1 MTQDSLKKQIALL
14 KKEGCSRVLYDCLQL
29 YVGEVRGE
37 EVRFDLPE
45 VAEQIAQTLSARYKE
60 QLPKKAVKWKQKTL
74 QDEIDEIRKDKPFWD
89 KLDRAYGR
97 D

>member
-1 MTQDSLKKQIALL
+1 MTPVQIKQNIALL

-37 EVRFDLPE
+37 EVPFDLPE

-60 QLPKKAVKWKQKTL
+60 QLPKKAVKVRQKTL
-74 QDEIDEIRKDKPFWD
+74 QDEVRRDKPFWD